1 MAENLEILDKHKAFN
16 KKYGHEHIG
25 NLAYLYWIPKFH
37 KNPPKP
43 RFIAGISN
51 IHKTTPTPH
60 TVPGIF
66 SREEHVAKNSTTAAS
81 FYLSKQLQIVMKLLQ
96 EKDQKLFQ
104 REGYRRCWF
113 IRSAEEVYLEIK
125 ANQNYLNH
133 KRPRTSDFNT
143 MYTNLEH
150 ERIIH
155 NVRETI
161 GEAKKYIREE
171 LSINEQI

>member
-1 MAENLEILDKHKAFN
+1 
-16 KKYGHEHIG
+16 
-25 NLAYLYWIPKFH
+25 
-37 KNPPKP
+37 
-43 RFIAGISN
+43 
-51 IHKTTPTPH
+51 
-60 TVPGIF
+60 
-66 SREEHVAKNSTTAAS
+66 
-81 FYLSKQLQIVMKLLQ
+81 MKLLQ

-133 KRPRTSDFNT
+133 RRPRTSDFNT
-143 MYTNLEH
+143 MYTNLEY

-161 GEAKKYIREE
+161 REAKKYIREE
-171 LSINEQI
+171 LSINEQIKYKQQLADEETLMDHVKFIVENTFLCTK